1 MTTLD
6 ERLYAWLCE
15 ADNRRFTLAFNSYFL
30 VAFPAVMRHLA
41 RFAPADPALLEEI
54 AQDSLL
60 RFFEHIGRGRREAS
74 RAIEEALGQIR
85 PVCLG
90 SMHERQV
97 GAWRVDVDSYR
108 GSTMG
113 FRLALGDSDATP
125 AWKHRI
131 RELTLQIPTLQRQGW
146 HLIDTVRIA
155 LEWYDSDD
163 TEAFTRAVMDSAPS
177 ANSVEGRLPGTTQLV
192 YGTVTII
199 RAIPRLQVP
208 TNGYLFEISYTIY
221 LDDYR
226 KQRRQKRGGAGPRSR
241 DDAACWDSDGARTLH
256 PLEDQR
262 LEDSMDEAEA
272 AEVVTLSGSS
282 GARFMSG
289 GHSTAS
295 DPILHLE
302 DQQYFERFY
311 TYLRAP
317 VDAAEAAYDA
327 ARARGAATAERRK
340 WDSLRQKL
348 SRSVAI
354 LASIGEGYTQE
365 QTAQRLRLTRNQ
377 VKYVIETLQDAYAR
391 FAAQS
396 GRSSYPRTTDGVP
409 CHGK

>member
-1 MTTLD
+1 MTRLD

-15 ADNRRFTLAFNSYFL
+15 PDERRFTIAFNSYFL
-30 VAFPAVMRHLA
+30 VAFPAVIRHLA

-60 RFFEHIGRGRREAS
+60 RFFEHIGRGRREAA
-74 RAIEEALGQIR
+74 REIEAALGQIR
-85 PVCLG
+85 PVALG
-90 SMHERQV
+90 PSHECQV
-97 GAWRVDVDSYR
+97 DGWRVDVDSYR
-108 GSTMG
+108 RSTMG
-113 FRLALGDSDATP
+113 FRLALGDGATVLT
-125 AWKHRI
+125 WKNTI

-146 HLIDTVRIA
+146 HLIDTVI
-155 LEWYDSDD
+155 
-163 TEAFTRAVMDSAPS
+163 
-177 ANSVEGRLPGTTQLV
+177 RLPGTTQLV
-192 YGTVTII
+192 DCAVTII
-199 RAIPRLQVP
+199 RAIPVLQVP

-226 KQRRQKRGGAGPRSR
+226 KRRRQKRGGPGHRSG
-241 DDAACWDSDGARTLH
+241 DDGVCWDSDGVRTLH

-262 LEDSMDEAEA
+262 LDDSMDEAEA
-272 AEVVTLSGSS
+272 ADVVTFSGSS
-282 GARFMSG
+282 GARFTSG
-289 GHSTAS
+289 S
-295 DPILHLE
+295 DPTAGDPIRHLE
-302 DQQYFERFY
+302 EQQYFERFH

-327 ARARGAATAERRK
+327 ARAHGAATAERRK
-340 WDSLRQKL
+340 WDSLRQKF
-348 SRSVAI
+348 SRSVEI
-354 LASIGEGYTQE
+354 LVAIGEGYTQE

-396 GRSSYPRTTDGVP
+396 GRASYPRTTDGVS